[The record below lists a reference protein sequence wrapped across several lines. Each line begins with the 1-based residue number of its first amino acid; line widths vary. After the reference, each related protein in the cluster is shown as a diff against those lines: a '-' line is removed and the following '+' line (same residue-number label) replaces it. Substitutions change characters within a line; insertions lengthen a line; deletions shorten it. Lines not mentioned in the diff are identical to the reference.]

1 MINLRKL
8 KESIVLITSAS
19 DRKLNVIGTGF
30 AFYRQEDYTYLLTCA
45 HVVED
50 VGGEENLRVND
61 IPVELVEIGDAQ
73 GFDLAIL
80 KVKYIFPPLTLM
92 ILYGEQERSFEIKI
106 PGNFLMGENKARRRQ
121 IITGIMMVDGETA
134 LQTIDNKEEEVA
146 VGKLKIDK
154 G

>member
-8 KESIVLITSAS
+8 KESIVLITSA
-19 DRKLNVIGTGF
+19 KKGNVIGTGF
-30 AFYRQEDYTYLLTCA
+30 AFYQQEDYTYLLTCA

-61 IPVELVEIGDAQ
+61 IPVELLEIGDPQ

-134 LQTIDNKEEEVA
+134 LQTIDNKEEEVT
-146 VGKLKIDK
+146 VQF
-154 G
+154 